1 MTLKP
6 FDKVLVRDEDET
18 NWKIDLFPHYNP
30 DSEWLYECLETEW
43 KQCVPYEGNEH
54 LHNTCKKLK
63 VELPPDQQS
72 LLKEASDLVTK
83 YPLSEMSMKISAIL
97 NEYA

>member
-63 VELPPDQQS
+63 VDRVKS
-72 LLKEASDLVTK
+72 AEASVHLPGADDRLRRGLGSC
-83 YPLSEMSMKISAIL
+83 P
-97 NEYA
+97 